1 MLGYEFV
8 EDHSAIKP
16 LRKEYARE
24 EEWGVDADDDD
35 DEEKNM

>member
-1 MLGYEFV
+1 MASSSILASESVLLLGYEFV

-24 EEWGVDADDDD
+24 EE
-35 DEEKNM
+35 